1 MAKIVHAGILGPFG
15 RRSQERSASRWMF
28 VRYST
33 AAGAA
38 VDGLAITGGMG
49 NKFWLLEVKIYLGLK
64 QGATDGAGLLWLTH
78 GLREDAGIEEVIN
91 VWECVLGWEHLHARA
106 LYFSGMPIRYEFK
119 CEQLFVGEK
128 IRFGVASQI
137 TSTETNWIMA
147 AFKISEVV

>member
-1 MAKIVHAGILGPFG
+1 MAKLVSIGPLGRFVG
-15 RRSQERSASRWMF
+15 RSRERSGSRWMF
-28 VRYST
+28 VRYGT

-91 VWECVLGWEHLHARA
+91 VWGCVLGWEHLHARA
-106 LYFSGMPIRYEFK
+106 LYFSGMPLRYEFD

-128 IRFGVASQI
+128 VRFAVASQI

-147 AFKISEVV
+147 AFRISEVV